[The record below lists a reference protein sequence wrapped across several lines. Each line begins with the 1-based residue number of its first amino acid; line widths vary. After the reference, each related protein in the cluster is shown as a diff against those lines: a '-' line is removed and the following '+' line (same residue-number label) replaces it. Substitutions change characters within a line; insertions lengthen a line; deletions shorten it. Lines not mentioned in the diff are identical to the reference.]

1 MQQGFRK
8 GRERNQHSRPR
19 MATTEDSDMELKE
32 ALSVVLINIRN
43 AQSLAEDDQVYAQLD
58 DILYAVQDLLDN
70 Q

>member
-1 MQQGFRK
+1 
-8 GRERNQHSRPR
+8 
-19 MATTEDSDMELKE
+19 MELKE